1 MSDFAK
7 RNIWQKIDK
16 KTKPTEKT
24 TVNTQRINTLPLTAT
39 FRDARTRKFSQEMPS
54 GRACLLGKAFQFGQK
69 SFDSIRFDSRY
80 RIDFFRFD

>member
-7 RNIWQKIDK
+7 RNIWEKIDK
-16 KTKPTEKT
+16 KTDRKT

-39 FRDARTRKFSQEMPS
+39 FRDARTRKFLQEMPS

-69 SFDSIRFDSRY
+69 KFRFDSI
-80 RIDFFRFD
+80 